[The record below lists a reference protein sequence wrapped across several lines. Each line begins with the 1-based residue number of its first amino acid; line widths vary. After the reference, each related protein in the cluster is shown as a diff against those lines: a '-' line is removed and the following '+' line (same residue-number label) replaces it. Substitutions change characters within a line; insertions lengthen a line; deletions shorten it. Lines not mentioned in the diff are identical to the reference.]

1 MVMRETPEVALL
13 SIKPRFAEAILAGT
27 KRVEFR
33 RRRLA
38 DTVRHI
44 VVYSTQ
50 PVGTVVGSCGV
61 SGQLSATPDELWS
74 AVGDVGGISREEF
87 DTYFEGA
94 VQAVAILL
102 EKPSRLSPHRAVSL
116 NDLGAARP
124 PQSFQYLHR
133 SVRNTLS
140 GTAA

>member
-1 MVMRETPEVALL
+1 MRETPEVALL
-13 SIKPRFAEAILAGT
+13 SIKPRFADAILSGT

-33 RRRLA
+33 RKRLA

-44 VVYSTQ
+44 VVYSTL

-61 SGQLSATPDELWS
+61 TGQMSASPDELWA

-87 DTYFEGA
+87 DAYFEGTE
-94 VQAVAILL
+94 QAVAILL
-102 EKPSRLSPHRAVSL
+102 EKPSRLDARREVTL
-116 NDLGAARP
+116 RELGATRP
-124 PQSFQYLHR
+124 PQSFQYLNR
-133 SVRNTLS
+133 SVRNTLA